1 MKRSRS
7 QKVFEPKKSVL
18 IQLRWII
25 LLLFPIGWWLT
36 RKSFPESL
44 AFQEKF
50 TDLTGISFVASF
62 FILSRLKLSK
72 FQNEGHL
79 WTIYLIFLIGHY
91 IKFYLMMYWK
101 VTGNKNLTTIYLPS
115 TVSLLS
121 SPEIVINAYTIT
133 TVSLCAFSIGVY
145 FATKNIKLTLIE
157 NYLQQQFSQVVFQSR
172 YKKWLTI
179 YVFIGILI
187 SLFLLYIQSEFRIG
201 ARIDPTNLGSQL
213 PFKLTGIIHYS
224 NSLLIPAI
232 FLLLIFLADKFNNRL
247 ALRIG
252 VVFYFIHAA
261 MATVI
266 TTSKGPIP
274 MAMASLAI
282 VWGLSDRFT
291 RGRRTIFIAAIP
303 LLSFVFSIA
312 SSLRALREI
321 GEVGSLAKLPE
332 AIAALSELSQD
343 GSSSSSLVF
352 VTRVIGVENLFNI
365 SSYFNFYDVQ
375 SNPNW
380 TQEILF
386 NSQLDINDF
395 FAIKVLGIKKL
406 IGLGV
411 SAGLTGSF
419 YLVVANIWLVGLC
432 IFIYTILWHTIFQRI
447 SNMPLVTKPIAL
459 AQICVLAAGA
469 TSEGSLNALPY
480 QIVLILGIILLG
492 ECAARILL
500 GIPLI
505 PKKKKFSEL
514 NIEEYHHLN

>member
-7 QKVFEPKKSVL
+7 PKVFEPKKDILS
-18 IQLRWII
+18 QLRWII
-25 LLLFPIGWWLT
+25 LLLFPIGWWVT

-44 AFQEKF
+44 AFQEHL
-50 TDLTGISFVASF
+50 TDLTTVSFVASF
-62 FILSRLKLSK
+62 FILSRLKLRK
-72 FQNEGHL
+72 FEKEGHL
-79 WTIYLIFLIGHY
+79 WAIYLIFLIGHY

-145 FATKNIKLTLIE
+145 LATKTSKASLIT
-157 NYLQQQFSQVVFQSR
+157 NHLLQHFSQITVRSR
-172 YKKWLTI
+172 YKKWLLV
-179 YVFIGILI
+179 YVFIAIFTSGI
-187 SLFLLYIQSEFRIG
+187 LLYIQALFRIG
-201 ARIDPTNLGSQL
+201 ARIDPTNSGSQL

-247 ALRIG
+247 ALRTGI
-252 VVFYFIHAA
+252 VFYFIHAA

-282 VWGLSDRFT
+282 VWGLSGRFT
-291 RGRRTIFIAAIP
+291 PGRRTIFIAAIP
-303 LLSFVFSIA
+303 LLSSVFSIA
-312 SSLRALREI
+312 SSLRALREV

-332 AIAALSELSQD
+332 AIAALSELSND

-365 SSYFNFYDVQ
+365 SSYFDLYNIQ
-375 SNPNW
+375 SNLNW

-386 NSQLDINDF
+386 NSELDINDF
-395 FAIKVLGIKKL
+395 FATEVLGVKKL
-406 IGLGV
+406 IGLGI

-419 YLVVANIWLVGLC
+419 YLVLANVWLVGLC
-432 IFIYTILWHTIFQRI
+432 IFIYTILWHTIFYHV

-480 QIVLILGIILLG
+480 QIILILGIILLG

-505 PKKKKFSEL
+505 PKKKQISEL
-514 NIEEYHHLN
+514 NIEEYHQLN

>member
-1 MKRSRS
+1 
-7 QKVFEPKKSVL
+7 
-18 IQLRWII
+18 
-25 LLLFPIGWWLT
+25 
-36 RKSFPESL
+36 
-44 AFQEKF
+44 
-50 TDLTGISFVASF
+50 
-62 FILSRLKLSK
+62 
-72 FQNEGHL
+72 
-79 WTIYLIFLIGHY
+79 
-91 IKFYLMMYWK
+91 
-101 VTGNKNLTTIYLPS
+101 
-115 TVSLLS
+115 
-121 SPEIVINAYTIT
+121 
-133 TVSLCAFSIGVY
+133 
-145 FATKNIKLTLIE
+145 
-157 NYLQQQFSQVVFQSR
+157 
-172 YKKWLTI
+172 
-179 YVFIGILI
+179 
-187 SLFLLYIQSEFRIG
+187 
-201 ARIDPTNLGSQL
+201 
-213 PFKLTGIIHYS
+213 
-224 NSLLIPAI
+224 
-232 FLLLIFLADKFNNRL
+232 
-247 ALRIG
+247 
-252 VVFYFIHAA
+252 